1 MSLNIDQ
8 MKFKLPFILAVLAIT
23 TFPAYALD
31 LCKEGKKGLIGDYD
45 VLQASGGMWGYM
57 EKISDLK
64 DKSTMGLT
72 ADGKLQRA
80 IVVFEDMCN
89 SEKKPDQAMYDKIQN
104 QLTKAAALLRNPPG
118 RLPSADVLKA
128 VEGINTGME

>member
-1 MSLNIDQ
+1 MSLSINHL
-8 MKFKLPFILAVLAIT
+8 KLKIPLILAVLAIT
-23 TFPAYALD
+23 IIPAHALD
-31 LCKEGKKGLIGDYD
+31 LCKEGKKNLIGDYD

-64 DKSTMGLT
+64 EKSTRGLV

-89 SEKKPDQAMYDKIQN
+89 SEKKPDQAMFDKIQTH
-104 QLTKAAALLRNPPG
+104 LLKAAAVLRNPPG
-118 RLPSADVLKA
+118 KLPSAEVLKA
-128 VEGINTGME
+128 IEGINAGME